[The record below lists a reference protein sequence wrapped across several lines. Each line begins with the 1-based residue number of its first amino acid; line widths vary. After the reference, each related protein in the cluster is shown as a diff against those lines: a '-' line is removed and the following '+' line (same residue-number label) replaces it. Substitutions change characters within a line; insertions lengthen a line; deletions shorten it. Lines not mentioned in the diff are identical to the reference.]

1 MSRTPEIFDK
11 DGKALHIGAVIT
23 PFWLWL
29 VREAK
34 IEVIDADVSDSVL
47 NEKIKTYIQN
57 NLSVEISSETNDFM
71 STDGSTLT
79 RFSVKLLLDGKE
91 ISSDSYYG

>member
-1 MSRTPEIFDK
+1 MKHIKTQQQLNEDK
-11 DGKALHIGAVIT
+11 KLN
-23 PFWLWL
+23 LS
-29 VREAK
+29 
-34 IEVIDADVSDSVL
+34 DVSDSVL

>member
-1 MSRTPEIFDK
+1 MKHIKTQQQLNEDK
-11 DGKALHIGAVIT
+11 KLN
-23 PFWLWL
+23 LS
-29 VREAK
+29 
-34 IEVIDADVSDSVL
+34 DVSDSVL

-71 STDGSTLT
+71 SIDGSTLT